1 MIKITE
7 TKLNFQRE
15 PLLAPFGFKG
25 GYLSELW
32 QVVASLASDSYQ
44 GVGLGV
50 QSVLWSD
57 GRIFAENPE
66 AVGNAMMF
74 LMTAYALEKAR
85 GLTFQTPTE
94 LLEELLPQILEYGK
108 TITTNPDLRTTFAL
122 NSLVAVDN
130 AAWLLYSQEHR
141 LDDFDQLI
149 PASCKEALSFKHEA
163 LANIPLMT
171 YGVPVSEIVKA
182 VKAGF
187 FFLKI
192 KIGSDPDGDGDQEKM
207 LSWDCARLKE
217 IHEAVKDFHTPYTES
232 GNILYYLDANGRYQ
246 SKDLLLR
253 FLEEAEKI
261 GARERIVLLEEPFPE
276 ELEIDVKDIPARLAA
291 DESIH
296 SVADAKARIQMGY
309 GAFALKPIAKTLSL
323 TLDIIQVAW
332 ENNLPCFCADLTVNP
347 VMVEW
352 NKNVAARLAPLPG
365 LKIGVVE
372 SNGHQNYRNWDLMK
386 SYHPCSGAD
395 WAEPQDG
402 IYHLDEDFYAK
413 SGGIFLPSKHYNS
426 LLK

>member
-108 TITTNPDLRTTFAL
+108 TITANPDLRTTFAL

-296 SVADAKARIQMGY
+296 SVADAKAGFKWAMVP
-309 GAFALKPIAKTLSL
+309 LPSSPSL
-323 TLDIIQVAW
+323 TLSA
-332 ENNLPCFCADLTVNP
+332 
-347 VMVEW
+347 
-352 NKNVAARLAPLPG
+352 
-365 LKIGVVE
+365 
-372 SNGHQNYRNWDLMK
+372 
-386 SYHPCSGAD
+386 
-395 WAEPQDG
+395 
-402 IYHLDEDFYAK
+402 
-413 SGGIFLPSKHYNS
+413 
-426 LLK
+426 